1 MNHTF
6 AINIFNTFKMS
17 KGLSNSSIGRKLMM
31 AMSGF
36 FLLVFL
42 LQHFTI
48 NFLSV
53 ISEEAFN
60 EVSHFMGTNFLV
72 QFILQPILM
81 FGVVFHLLM
90 GMYLD
95 RKNKLARPVKY
106 EMESAN
112 NNSSWIS
119 RNMLIT
125 GVMIML
131 FLALHFYDF
140 WIPEIKIKY
149 IDGDMSGLYDGK
161 FRYWHEL
168 NHKFHDIYRVA
179 IYCVAFVFLSLHLMH
194 GFQSSFQ
201 TAGVNHSK
209 YTPIIKLCGYVY
221 AIVIPAGFILIAIYH
236 HLFFVTLL

>member
-1 MNHTF
+1 MNNGF
-6 AINIFNTFKMS
+6 
-17 KGLSNSSIGRKLMM
+17 SNSSIGRKLLM

-53 ISEEAFN
+53 INEEVFN
-60 EVSHFMGTNFLV
+60 KVSHFMGTNFLV

-106 EMESAN
+106 AMENSN

-125 GVMIML
+125 GIMIML
-131 FLALHFYDF
+131 FLGLHFYDF

-149 IDGDMSGLYDGK
+149 IDGDMSGIHDGK
-161 FRYWHEL
+161 FRYWNEL
-168 NHKFHDIYRVA
+168 NHKFHDVYRVI

-209 YTPIIKLCGYVY
+209 YTPIIKLIGYIY
-221 AIVIPAGFILIAIYH
+221 AVAIPGGFILIAIYH
-236 HLFFVTLL
+236 HFFNVTIL

>member
-1 MNHTF
+1 
-6 AINIFNTFKMS
+6 MS
-17 KGLSNSSIGRKLMM
+17 DGLTSSSIGKKLLM
-31 AMSGF
+31 ALSGF

-48 NFLSV
+48 NFLSLV
-53 ISEEAFN
+53 SKDLFN
-60 EVSHFMGTNFLV
+60 HVSHFMGTNVLV
-72 QFILQPILM
+72 QFVLQPVLM

-95 RKNKLARPVKY
+95 RKNKLARPVRY
-106 EMESAN
+106 AMESASQ
-112 NNSSWIS
+112 NSSWIS
-119 RNMLIT
+119 RNMIIT

-140 WIPEIKIKY
+140 WIPEIRVKY
-149 IDGDMSGLYDGK
+149 IEGDMSGLHNGE

-168 NHKFHDIYRVA
+168 NHKFHDFYRVI

-201 TAGVNHSK
+201 TAGVRHPR
-209 YTPIIKLCGYVY
+209 YTSAIKLIGYIY
-221 AIVIPAGFILIAIYH
+221 AVFIPLGFIIIAIYH
-236 HLFFVTLL
+236 HIFTEPLF